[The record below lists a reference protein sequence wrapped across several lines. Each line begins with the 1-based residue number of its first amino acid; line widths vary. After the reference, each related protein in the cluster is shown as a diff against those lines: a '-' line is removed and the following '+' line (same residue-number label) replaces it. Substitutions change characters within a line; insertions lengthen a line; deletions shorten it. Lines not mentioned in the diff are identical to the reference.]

1 MFTVEHIDRPAVTRE
16 WGRMIDGRMIDGRM
30 INGRMINNWAGVP
43 GARCGGSVG
52 GGG

>member
-16 WGRMIDGRMIDGRM
+16 WGRMIDGRM

-43 GARCGGSVG
+43 GARCGRSVG